1 MKQLQLDLDAYAERE
16 RAFTKELGDLKREK
30 EALFNDN
37 ERRQWLED
45 EHAKE
50 IAILTSQEEALN
62 EKLKDLENVLEQT
75 KTSKN
80 AELDKIKGEASMI
93 VKETGIRITQ
103 ESS

>member
-16 RAFTKELGDLKREK
+16 RVFTKELGDLKREK

-50 IAILTSQEEALN
+50 IAILSSQEEALN
-62 EKLKDLENVLEQT
+62 EKLKDLENVVEQMEA
-75 KTSKN
+75 SKN
-80 AELDKIKGEASMI
+80 AEIDTIKGEANTI
-93 VKETGIRITQ
+93 VKETGI
-103 ESS
+103 